1 VFGVGI
7 AMPDNGEAL
16 AASLGR
22 LLSRIEPWRATT
34 DYLNFAEHARPAE
47 RLFGDSLDRLRAVKQ
62 AVDPTRVIRSN
73 HPIG

>member
-1 VFGVGI
+1 VFGVGV

-22 LLSRIEPWRATT
+22 LLSRIEPWRAST
-34 DYLNFAEHARPAE
+34 DYLNFAEHTCPAD
-47 RLFGDSLDRLRAVKQ
+47 RLFGDGLERLRGVKR

-73 HPIG
+73 HPVG